1 MKKIFEV
8 SIMKTIYVV
17 AENEREAEL
26 EAGTYESEEDG
37 DIHVERE
44 ITAVDQI
51 PEDWKDTYP
60 YGGDGEM
67 SLKDILVQ
75 PLPPPPFVDP
85 PEQLRMFPEGGQ
97 PA

>member
-1 MKKIFEV
+1 MKIFEV
-8 SIMKTIYVV
+8 SVMKTIYVL
-17 AENEREAEL
+17 AETEREAEL

-51 PEDWKDTYP
+51 PEEWKDAYP

-67 SLKDILVQ
+67 SIRDILVQ

-85 PEQLRMFPEGGQ
+85 PEQLRMFPDGEQ